1 MKKRRIRG
9 ALLFE
14 TFIALMILSIGIV
27 SVLRIF
33 GESLFVGR
41 QNEER
46 RELKTGIDKALFEW
60 FAYPQGVSLSEE
72 GYLMMPLE
80 TERKGS
86 DLYFEI
92 KGEKMIPI
100 GQEPKDEQAE
110 NGAQTQPVSQFGI
123 TPNLNMNE
131 YIKVKGNI
139 MRGRHTP
146 IYDMDTVI
154 LKIKKPENMQQQT
167 NRGFS

>member
-1 MKKRRIRG
+1 
-9 ALLFE
+9 
-14 TFIALMILSIGIV
+14 
-27 SVLRIF
+27 
-33 GESLFVGR
+33 
-41 QNEER
+41 
-46 RELKTGIDKALFEW
+46 
-60 FAYPQGVSLSEE
+60 
-72 GYLMMPLE
+72 
-80 TERKGS
+80 
-86 DLYFEI
+86 
-92 KGEKMIPI
+92 MIPI